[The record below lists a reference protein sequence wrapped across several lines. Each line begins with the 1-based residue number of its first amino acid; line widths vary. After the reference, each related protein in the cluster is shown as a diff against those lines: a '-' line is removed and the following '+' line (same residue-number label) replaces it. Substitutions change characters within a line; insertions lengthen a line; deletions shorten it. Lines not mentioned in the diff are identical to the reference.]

1 MTEGNTDSGQYIM
14 DICNPC
20 GNTNPY
26 RDEEAYC
33 QVGCMDIILGKTGE
47 DLFASETFGSGTN
60 GTREAYNKK
69 FYNAYQPRRCS
80 RFWNDKGER
89 SWKKVVIR
97 PSAGELFY
105 CYFLIFCKQN
115 IFLLKHVHL

>member
-97 PSAGELFY
+97 PSAGEL
-105 CYFLIFCKQN
+105 I
-115 IFLLKHVHL
+115 